1 MENKESMPFSI
12 LSAIIATALA
22 AIFYL
27 FAATAAKLRWGHK
40 LAINPLKIT
49 AEPTGRA
56 SLSKT
61 QVFFFTLIVLWISIY
76 WVIQEGKLVPI
87 NDSILWLLGVAAG
100 GAGLGRAANTVRS
113 RVTGE
118 NWAWA
123 KKKRWIKND
132 FTRTSSEY
140 VPKFSDLVTSD
151 QGFEVARFQAVA
163 FSVVVGISLLYKG
176 VVAAESF
183 ESSSIDNSYLMLIG
197 LSQGIYLGGKF
208 VGSNPI
214 SELNASLD
222 KVRKLELA
230 FTTAVAKSAT
240 WNNAAVQNR
249 DMKLARES
257 VPDGYTAYMSS
268 ATVAAEIVGSL
279 TGNDVDAACILPE
292 LPPSE
297 E

>member
-1 MENKESMPFSI
+1 MPFSI
-12 LSAIIATALA
+12 LSAIIATTLA
-22 AIFYL
+22 VIFYL
-27 FAATAAKLRWGHK
+27 FAANAVKSRWGHK

-87 NDSILWLLGVAAG
+87 NVSILWLLGVTAG

-140 VPKFSDLVTSD
+140 VPKFSDLATSD

-176 VVAAESF
+176 VIAAKSWESF
-183 ESSSIDNSYLMLIG
+183 SIDNSYLMLIG
-197 LSQGIYLGGKF
+197 LSQGVYLGGKF

-214 SELNASLD
+214 SELNANLD

-240 WNNAAVQNR
+240 WNGTAVR
-249 DMKLARES
+249 DRVMKLARES
-257 VPDGYTAYMSS
+257 APDEYTAYMSS

-297 E
+297 D